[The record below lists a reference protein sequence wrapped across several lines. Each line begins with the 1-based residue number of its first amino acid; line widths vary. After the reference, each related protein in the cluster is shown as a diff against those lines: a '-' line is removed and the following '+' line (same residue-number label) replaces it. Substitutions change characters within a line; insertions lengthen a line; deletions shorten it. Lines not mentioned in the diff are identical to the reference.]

1 MENNNFRD
9 FGLDESILDA
19 IDKLGYSEPTDVQQK
34 VIPLALQGKDLIVRS
49 QTGSGKTAAFGIP
62 VCQMADIEER
72 RPQVLVLTPTRELCV
87 QVRDDISNLGRLK
100 KVKCLAIFGKQP
112 YQDQVRALKQ
122 RTHVVVGTPGRT
134 MDHIERGTLDLSGIK
149 YFIIDEADEMLKMG
163 FIDQVE
169 AIMKS
174 LPKNKVTML
183 FSATMPAEIGRICES
198 YMKDPQTVAISPE
211 NVTVE
216 NLKHIFFWAEEDKKF
231 SMLLKLFYSENP
243 ESGIIFLST
252 KDRVGTLTSQL
263 KKQGIP
269 CEALHGGMLQN
280 QRLDAIN
287 RFRRGEFMFLITTDV
302 AARGIDVENISL
314 IVNYDVPMER
324 ERYVHRIGRT
334 ARAGGEGKAVT
345 LVSTKEERFLKQ
357 VEEYIG
363 ARLEKGEHPTDEQ
376 ITQGKEAFL
385 ERLKTRPKLKKTKGA
400 ELNKEITKI
409 HLGAGKKKKLR
420 PGDIVGA
427 ITGIP
432 GVTVEDIG
440 IIDIQENHSYVDI
453 LNKKGMKVIEG
464 LKEKTIKGKTVR
476 VQKAEK

>member
-1 MENNNFRD
+1 MENKDFRD
-9 FGLDESILDA
+9 FGLDKSILDA
-19 IDKLGYSEPTDVQQK
+19 IDKLGYSKPTEVQQQ
-34 VIPLALQGKDLIVRS
+34 VIPLAMQGRDLIVRS

-62 VCQMADIEER
+62 VCEKLDIEER
-72 RPQVLVLTPTRELCV
+72 KPQVLVLTPTRELCV
-87 QVRDDISNLGRLK
+87 QVKEDIGHIGRLK
-100 KVKCLAIFGKQP
+100 KARCVALFGKQP
-112 YQDQVRALKQ
+112 YEEQVRALKQ
-122 RTHVVVGTPGRT
+122 RTHIAVGTPGRT

-149 YFIIDEADEMLKMG
+149 YFIIDEADEMLNMG

-169 AIMKS
+169 AIIKS
-174 LPKNKVTML
+174 LPRDRVTML
-183 FSATMPAEIGRICES
+183 FSATMPAEIGRICRE
-198 YMKDPQTVAISPE
+198 YMREPLQVEISPE
-211 NVTVE
+211 NVTAE
-216 NLKHIFFWAEEDKKF
+216 NVKHIFFWAEEDKKF
-231 SMLLKLFYSENP
+231 AMLLKLLYAENP

-252 KDRVGTLTSQL
+252 KDRVGTLTSRL

-269 CEALHGGMLQN
+269 CEPLHGGMLQN

-287 RFRRGEFMFLITTDV
+287 RFRRGEFMLLVTTDV

-314 IVNYDVPMER
+314 IVNYDVPMEC

-334 ARAGGEGKAVT
+334 ARAGGKGTAVT
-345 LVSTKEERFLKQ
+345 LVSTREEKFLRQ

-363 ARLEKGEHPTDEQ
+363 ARLQKGDHPTEEQ
-376 ITQGKEAFL
+376 ITEGKEAFL
-385 ERLKTRPKLKKTKGA
+385 QRLKSRPKLKKTKGA

-409 HLGAGKKKKLR
+409 YLGAGKKKKLR
-420 PGDIVGA
+420 AGDIVGA

-440 IIDIQENHSYVDI
+440 IIDIQDSHSYVDI